1 LVSGAGFVASGDRKM
16 DAPFKKPRKSTILLV
31 KKASKGRFLM
41 PKKILN
47 AQISILWRKG
57 LRMRYFRMRRRIMV

>member
-31 KKASKGRFLM
+31 KKALERLFLM
-41 PKKILN
+41 PKKILGRV
-47 AQISILWRKG
+47 SSDRFHKLLILNG
-57 LRMRYFRMRRRIMV
+57 LPRTG